1 MENATQENVKS
12 VNESPCPVRALT
24 AKEQAILKNYNYHK
38 PSTKVQNQIA
48 DVRLQFKR
56 MCMGVLGNCP
66 DSRERSLA
74 LTALEDARMYAIL
87 SLAVNDPEGE
97 VIPDGQPSG
106 LSGARN

>member
-1 MENATQENVKS
+1 MENATQENEKS
-12 VNESPCPVRALT
+12 INESPCPARALT
-24 AKEQAILKNYNYHK
+24 SKELAILKNYNYHR

-48 DVRLQFKR
+48 VVRLQFKK
-56 MCMGVLGNCP
+56 MAQCVIGTCP

-74 LTALEDARMYAIL
+74 LTALEDARMYSIL

-97 VIPDGQPSG
+97 VIPDGEPSG